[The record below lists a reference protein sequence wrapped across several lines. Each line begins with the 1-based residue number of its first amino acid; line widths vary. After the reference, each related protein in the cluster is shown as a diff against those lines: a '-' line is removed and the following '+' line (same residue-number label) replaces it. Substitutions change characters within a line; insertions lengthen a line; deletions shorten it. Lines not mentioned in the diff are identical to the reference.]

1 MIKIPT
7 IDIKKKKSIERLE
20 EEMQIDFVKRI
31 EPLFLSGKLRFTAI
45 PNSTFTG
52 WGQVNKN
59 TAMGVRKG
67 LPDMFFLTEKAAF
80 FIEFKTPIG
89 VLSDHQKAWIA
100 GLNAVGIGAYVCRTV
115 DEALLVVN
123 SYFAS

>member
-7 IDIKKKKSIERLE
+7 VDIMKKKSIERLE
-20 EEMQIDFVKRI
+20 EEMQIEFVKRV

-52 WGQVNKN
+52 CGQINKN

-80 FIEFKTPIG
+80 FIEFKTPVG
-89 VLSDHQKAWIA
+89 RLEPHQIAWIN
-100 GLNAVGIGAYVCRTV
+100 GLNAVGIGAHVCRSV
-115 DEALLVVN
+115 DEALLVVD